1 MHLIIMGAPGSGKG
15 TYASRMKD
23 YYGIPHIS
31 TGDMFREAIK
41 EGTPT
46 GLIAKNLID
55 NGNFVPDDITI
66 QIVKER
72 LAKDDCKKGFLLD
85 GFPRNTHQAEALDE
99 ILEELNIKL
108 DTALDLLMD
117 DERIITRIMNR
128 RLCSSCG
135 KGYNLLTLKP
145 KQDGVCDDCGA
156 PLYQRADDNEETVRN
171 RLNIYN
177 AQTKPLIE
185 YYRNKGILKSVDSD
199 NYADIIVAE
208 IIKILGE

>member
-145 KQDGVCDDCGA
+145 KQDGVCDDCGS

-199 NYADIIVAE
+199 NYADIVVAE

>member
-145 KQDGVCDDCGA
+145 KQDGVCDDCGS

-185 YYRNKGILKSVDSD
+185 YYRNRGILKSVDSD
-199 NYADIIVAE
+199 NYADIVVAE

>member
-15 TYASRMKD
+15 TYASRLKD

-99 ILEELNIKL
+99 LLKELDIKL

-145 KQDGVCDDCGA
+145 KQDGVCDDCGS

-185 YYRNKGILKSVDSD
+185 YYRGKGILKSVDSD
-199 NYADIIVAE
+199 NYADIVVAE

>member
-55 NGNFVPDDITI
+55 NGNFVPDDVTI

-199 NYADIIVAE
+199 NYADIVVAE

>member
-15 TYASRMKD
+15 TYASRLKD

-145 KQDGVCDDCGA
+145 KQDGVCDDCGS

-185 YYRNKGILKSVDSD
+185 YYRGRGILKSVDSD
-199 NYADIIVAE
+199 NYADIVVAE

>member
-199 NYADIIVAE
+199 NYADIVVAE

>member
-15 TYASRMKD
+15 TYASRLKD

-145 KQDGVCDDCGA
+145 KQDGVCDDCGS

-185 YYRNKGILKSVDSD
+185 YYRGKGILKSVDSD
-199 NYADIIVAE
+199 NYADIVVAE

>member
-15 TYASRMKD
+15 TYASRLKD

-31 TGDMFREAIK
+31 TGDIFREAIK

-46 GLIAKNLID
+46 GLIAKKLID
-55 NGNFVPDDITI
+55 NGEFVPDDITI

-72 LAKDDCKKGFLLD
+72 LSKDDCKKGFLLD

-156 PLYQRADDNEETVRN
+156 PLYQRADDNEDTVRN

-185 YYRNKGILKSVDSD
+185 YYRNRGILKSVDSD
-199 NYADIIVAE
+199 NYADIVVAE